1 MLSPSDFN
9 NAVPQFTN
17 GDYASNPI
25 NPQYIAEP
33 DAENYNRGTEPLQT
47 LPAQW
52 WNWFLNGFTKRF
64 NKVNIYVKNIFNE
77 ITQLLSLVSVTPS
90 GTEDSPT
97 VGQLKDMFETKYPD
111 YLKTTSALS
120 NTYVPQT
127 TKVNGHALSDNVTVT
142 RSDLGLGT
150 SATLDAGSAVGNVP
164 VVGTALGTTNGNIL
178 MTDANGKLKPSDITT
193 GTSAGN
199 IPLIGTALGTTNN
212 NIVVTDANGK
222 LKSSG
227 TVIGSAAGKTAGS
240 AVGNVPLVG
249 TALGTTNNNIV
260 VTDTSGQ
267 LKPSGLTAPNL
278 ATYGLYVTA
287 AATIASGI
295 ATYTITNLT
304 GLTAVAGTTIKVTF
318 SKALESS
325 AAITEVRLSFGNLT
339 NKTIKAARGN
349 GTDTTGLAKVKSH
362 LFTGGTYTP
371 SKANKVWD
379 AYTTLELMYTGSEW
393 IVMGNPVL
401 CSYFSNTQSYTVY
414 ANDLKVQWGD
424 KSFSA
429 TSDARITVSLP
440 ISMNSYYASA
450 SFVTADYTFT
460 GLQTVERNSSSVQ
473 FYGARFYAS
482 GSASEIIWYV
492 IGY

>member
-1 MLSPSDFN
+1 
-9 NAVPQFTN
+9 
-17 GDYASNPI
+17 
-25 NPQYIAEP
+25 
-33 DAENYNRGTEPLQT
+33 
-47 LPAQW
+47 
-52 WNWFLNGFTKRF
+52 
-64 NKVNIYVKNIFNE
+64 
-77 ITQLLSLVSVTPS
+77 
-90 GTEDSPT
+90 
-97 VGQLKDMFETKYPD
+97 
-111 YLKTTSALS
+111 
-120 NTYVPQT
+120 
-127 TKVNGHALSDNVTVT
+127 
-142 RSDLGLGT
+142 
-150 SATLDAGSAVGNVP
+150 
-164 VVGTALGTTNGNIL
+164 

-249 TALGTTNNNIV
+249 TALGTTNNDVACIN
-260 VTDTSGQ
+260 TSGA
-267 LKPSGLTAPNL
+267 LKPYGVTAPNL

-287 AATIASGI
+287 DATIASGI

-318 SKALESS
+318 RKALESS

-393 IVMGNPVL
+393 LVMGNPVL

-414 ANDLKVQWGD
+414 ANGLIEQQGITSNGTSGD
-424 KSFSA
+424 TSISFYVKYSNTPILVATCLYEGDYNTSCTIRSINTESA
-429 TSDARITVSLP
+429 IIHSRSAGTGWESDNDTPR
-440 ISMNSYYASA
+440 YW
-450 SFVTADYTFT
+450 TA
-460 GLQTVERNSSSVQ
+460 
-473 FYGARFYAS
+473 
-482 GSASEIIWYV
+482 